1 MLGLSLSRVLLVNL
15 HSIRDKLNI
24 SDKVFVGLRYFTKSD
39 MLALHSGLLSLVSLF
54 IGHLSDLNLSASSDN
69 SVLSRAQVPDD
80 DLSIDTPTNDN
91 IVVVGVELNSCHF
104 NRRFQNIVED
114 NDMAVLEVHNKDVS
128 R

>member
-15 HSIRDKLNI
+15 HSIRNKLNI

-54 IGHLSDLNLSASSDN
+54 IRHLSNLNLSASSNN

-80 DLSIDTPTNDN
+80 DLSIDTSTNN
-91 IVVVGVELNSCHF
+91 NVVVVGVECNSCHF

-114 NDMAVLEVHNKDVS
+114 NNMAVLEVHDEDVS